1 MWRNGFIQGLLLL
14 LVVTAALSV
23 VTSQHQA
30 RKLFIELQQ
39 EKEHA
44 RQMEVEWGQLQLEQS
59 TLAAPA
65 RVEKIAS
72 RQLQMQLPTKE
83 QVKFIRIGQPSLQS
97 SPVNGRGDERPIS
110 TDAMGQKNINGGAD
124 RKP

>member
-1 MWRNGFIQGLLLL
+1 MWRNGFIQGLLLV
-14 LVVTAALSV
+14 LVVTGALSV

-83 QVKFIRIGQPSLQS
+83 QVKFIRIGP
-97 SPVNGRGDERPIS
+97 
-110 TDAMGQKNINGGAD
+110 NGGAD